1 LIQLFN
7 FFRIFS
13 LAAAKAETVKFR
25 IFTYVIRMESMP
37 IGFVDAPTN
46 ILMCTTK
53 QAGELLVFT
62 CIVNFVFSLPV
73 YANDDIEL
81 AGDIIRV
88 ILPLTAAGMTIFQNF
103 VKRKSL
109 TVVYSLY
116 GISLKFREH
125 TGPRRF
131 SPPVVFCSLIFL
143 FG

>member
-1 LIQLFN
+1 
-7 FFRIFS
+7 
-13 LAAAKAETVKFR
+13 
-25 IFTYVIRMESMP
+25 MP

-125 TGPRRF
+125 NGPRRF